1 MNLFTNGRGVFG
13 NLGIYDFPF
22 QMTWKELEI
31 AGLFEFGSLQME
43 DVNYLQK
50 GEKIL
55 SLLREK
61 RPKYCFFKD
70 NTLELIKD
78 DWSKTSALAMRK
90 IGAKLEQRFLQT
102 LKDGMYSQK
111 AYETACSELKNELS
125 EQIVIKKEER
135 SRELELVAVLCK
147 EEQLSSINICLGD
160 LDYVVPL
167 GVSVAKKHENG
178 CRLKGDEG
186 AHIRVRMFRSIVA
199 ELYLREYLRK
209 KLCELQKQSESI
221 DDYLSHR
228 VVGRILEMITGCS
241 GTLNFADIKQWI
253 KNHEDIDPLHVL
265 FLFPESDE
273 AKKVSLEISVYDLNA
288 ILNQFKSDYLKLK
301 EEAKMEKTLSKDH
314 ARSFQTKKNIPR
326 KCIRSMRRSGF
337 NDYFGYVEFDE
348 DCDLKLMQEL
358 YREYNAF
365 SMELGVGKY
374 PEVSLRFR
382 KLGNHKASGLYYY
395 TLKCLCVD
403 VRSPGSMVHEVGHM
417 IDYHLDHISIKYEF
431 QRIFDRY
438 ESLLKDY
445 VRNNKG
451 NDTAILTGKTK
462 YNLSYYLQ
470 PTEVF
475 ARCFEMYVVKC
486 RNIDNSLCKPQGGFA
501 YPEDAILLSSI
512 QEFYDRILKKLEKE
526 VISQEKS

>member
-1 MNLFTNGRGVFG
+1 
-13 NLGIYDFPF
+13 
-22 QMTWKELEI
+22 
-31 AGLFEFGSLQME
+31 
-43 DVNYLQK
+43 
-50 GEKIL
+50 
-55 SLLREK
+55 
-61 RPKYCFFKD
+61 
-70 NTLELIKD
+70 
-78 DWSKTSALAMRK
+78 
-90 IGAKLEQRFLQT
+90 
-102 LKDGMYSQK
+102 
-111 AYETACSELKNELS
+111 
-125 EQIVIKKEER
+125 
-135 SRELELVAVLCK
+135 
-147 EEQLSSINICLGD
+147 
-160 LDYVVPL
+160 
-167 GVSVAKKHENG
+167 
-178 CRLKGDEG
+178 
-186 AHIRVRMFRSIVA
+186 
-199 ELYLREYLRK
+199 
-209 KLCELQKQSESI
+209 
-221 DDYLSHR
+221 
-228 VVGRILEMITGCS
+228 
-241 GTLNFADIKQWI
+241 
-253 KNHEDIDPLHVL
+253 
-265 FLFPESDE
+265 
-273 AKKVSLEISVYDLNA
+273 
-288 ILNQFKSDYLKLK
+288 
-301 EEAKMEKTLSKDH
+301 
-314 ARSFQTKKNIPR
+314 
-326 KCIRSMRRSGF
+326 
-337 NDYFGYVEFDE
+337 
-348 DCDLKLMQEL
+348 
-358 YREYNAF
+358 
-365 SMELGVGKY
+365 MELGLGRY